1 MTVVVTFK
9 PGSGGEGKP
18 TPSPVRITRVIAIM
32 KLAYSVKIVTQTNR
46 VHSFENSDVEN
57 YFVSEIKDGRM

>member
-9 PGSGGEGKP
+9 PGLNGEGKP
-18 TPSPVRITRVIAIM
+18 TPSPVRITKVIAIM
-32 KLAYSVKIVTQTNR
+32 KLAYSVKIVTQMNK

-57 YFVSEIKDGRM
+57 YFISGIKDGKM